1 MAASF
6 YLLYGAVGAA
16 PYALALTLRCNSMR
30 ALVLFHLAGKHIRQR
45 LGPLVRRRIVL
56 IISLFVLYTC

>member
-30 ALVLFHLAGKHIRQR
+30 ALVMFHLAGKHIGQR
-45 LGPLVRRRIVL
+45 LGPLARRGEL
-56 IISLFVLYTC
+56 G